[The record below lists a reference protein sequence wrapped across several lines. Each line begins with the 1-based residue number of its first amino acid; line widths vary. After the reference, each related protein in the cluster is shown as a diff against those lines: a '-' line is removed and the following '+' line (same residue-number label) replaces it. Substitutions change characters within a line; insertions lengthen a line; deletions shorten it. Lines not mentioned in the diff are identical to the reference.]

1 MSNYILR
8 SAMNHEDASEERS
21 EAIQDLTDQ
30 YMNDLGEFSVCDI
43 ADALVELPP
52 HICANIQEAMATNQY
67 EDLGK
72 LIALNVW
79 EYYRKRAE
87 RFAKDSFE
95 NR

>member
-1 MSNYILR
+1 
-8 SAMNHEDASEERS
+8 MNHEDAAEERS

-43 ADALVELPP
+43 SDALVELPP

-87 RFAKDSFE
+87 RFAEDSFE